1 MAVMLLKRKHMTDAA
16 SLALVETDKFKANY
30 MSLSFATPLC
40 RKNAAYDALLPLVL
54 TRGTSNMPTMR
65 DINLALDNLYA
76 SSVAPRCI
84 KRGETHFFGFNAYML
99 DNAYAPDGCNITAG
113 VLDILNDIIN
123 NPLKVENAFKSE
135 YVESEKNNLCDRI
148 SSAINNKNRYA
159 ITRCVEEM
167 CAGEP
172 FGVGDCGNIEDVR
185 SITPVSLYE
194 YYLSAIANL
203 SAEVFCVGRFDSS
216 MESALKD
223 ILSPLGAKAPTTVKT
238 EVKLAAD
245 SVKRVD
251 EDQPVKQAK
260 LSLGYRTGITLDN
273 PDHCKFTVFNEI
285 FASSPMSKLF
295 RNVREKLSLA
305 YYCHSIPEPLKGIM
319 VVTSGI
325 DASNRQKAEDEIT
338 RQLEAVRACEI
349 SDDELS
355 SAKASIINAYREL
368 EDSPEALERWYT
380 VRMMAGRS
388 DSPAQAADDILR
400 VTKED
405 VAAIARGISLDTV
418 YYMNPTMREETAENE

>member
-1 MAVMLLKRKHMTDAA
+1 MLLKRKQMTDAA

-40 RKNAAYDALLPLVL
+40 RENAAYDALLPLVL
-54 TRGTSNMPTMR
+54 TRGTANMPTMR

-76 SSVAPRCI
+76 SSVAPRCL

-99 DNAYAPDGCNITAG
+99 DNAYAPDGCDITSG
-113 VLDILNDIIN
+113 VLEILNDIIN
-123 NPLKVENAFKSE
+123 NPLKIENAFKSE

-148 SSAINNKNRYA
+148 SAAINNKNRYA
-159 ITRCVEEM
+159 VTRCVEEM
-167 CAGEP
+167 CDKEA
-172 FGVGDCGNIEDVR
+172 FGIGDCGSIEEVRNI
-185 SITPVSLYE
+185 TAAGLYD
-194 YYLSAIANL
+194 YYLSAIKNL
-203 SAEVFCVGRFDSS
+203 SAEIFCVGRFDSS
-216 MESALKD
+216 AERAFKD
-223 ILSPLGAKAPTTVKT
+223 IISPLKAKSPTTAKT
-238 EVKLAAD
+238 SVKLRAD

-273 PDHCKFTVFNEI
+273 PEHCKFTVFNEI
-285 FASSPMSKLF
+285 FSSSPMSKLF
-295 RNVREKLSLA
+295 RNVRERLSLA

-325 DASNRQKAEDEIT
+325 DASNRQKAEDEIA
-338 RQLEAVRACEI
+338 RQLEAVRAGDI

-380 VRMMAGRS
+380 VRMMAGRG
-388 DSPAQAADDILR
+388 DSPEDAAKDILA
-400 VTKED
+400 VTKDD
-405 VAAIARGISLDTV
+405 VASIAKGISLDTV
-418 YYMNPTMREETAENE
+418 YYMNPTVTEEAENE